1 MSKQDMLQAGI
12 RLVDKFVLANDLP
25 PVRVDMVPA
34 SEWRF
39 GKTCAY
45 YRKDVITM
53 CLERC
58 GQIGRGG
65 PAWSYPGYIADRT
78 PYGVMAHEL
87 GHHVDYHRSEVKGPY
102 WGEFSQEMRR
112 RSGEARL
119 TSYCPNDAEWFA
131 EMFRLFCTNPDLLRR
146 IRPETHLEMIAAGL
160 KPVEQRFWHVVL
172 KNAPDR
178 TLQMA
183 GRRIMEAT
191 P

>member
-1 MSKQDMLQAGI
+1 MTKQEMLRAGEALVGRFCAANGLPTP
-12 RLVDKFVLANDLP
+12 RLVL
-25 PVRVDMVPA
+25 VPA
-34 SEWRF
+34 DEWRF

-45 YRKDVITM
+45 YREDVITM

-58 GQIGRGG
+58 GHIGRGG

-87 GHHVDYHRSEVKGPY
+87 GHHVDFYRGETKGPY
-102 WGEFSQEMRR
+102 WSDFSVKMRQA
-112 RSGEARL
+112 SGEPRL

-146 IRPETHLEMIAAGL
+146 IRPDTHLEMIAAGL
-160 KPVEQRFWHVVL
+160 KPVEHRFWFVVL
-172 KNAPDR
+172 KDAPDR

-183 GRRIMEAT
+183 QRRINEAQA
-191 P
+191 